1 MIKLISCL
9 CNSQQKLKSSGK
21 VKIHLS
27 LAPFLKAKTSFKK
40 KLTLNK
46 FSI

>member
-9 CNSQQKLKSSGK
+9 CNSQHKVKSCEK

-27 LAPFLKAKTSFKK
+27 LVLFLKDKTTFTKI
-40 KLTLNK
+40 N
-46 FSI
+46 FE